1 MEFKHTNNHFE
12 TSVSVYLH
20 APSKIKAIYADKVF
34 AEKSITYC
42 FSFLWQ
48 NQAENVSFT
57 VFKKLNDWFLSS
69 LTTISWQFSNPNLEN
84 ITRVCK
90 IPHRLDII

>member
-34 AEKSITYC
+34 AE
-42 FSFLWQ
+42 
-48 NQAENVSFT
+48 NQLPT
-57 VFKKLNDWFLSS
+57 VFHFCGKTRQKMFLLQSLKSS
-69 LTTISWQFSNPNLEN
+69 MIGFY
-84 ITRVCK
+84 
-90 IPHRLDII
+90 HH